1 MQITNPEKTVSIET
15 TKKITVGFKCD
26 PSLKARL
33 SKEAQQLDISLSE
46 YVESL
51 ISNHYHPEKPSDKP
65 ENAKQNQS
73 LNPDQPQ
80 KACFDNLETRLTS
93 LLEEEVSPIL
103 VSIED
108 IKELLISQGAIPIE
122 GGMDEKFKNL
132 SEENE
137 SLKIQLSEITDN
149 EGLQQLFEKYDGKTL
164 EYQTKDGEVKKIKVS
179 GYSDIITALIETII
193 DKQ

>member
-1 MQITNPEKTVSIET
+1 MQNTNPEKAVTIET

-26 PSLKARL
+26 PSLKAKL
-33 SKEAQQLDISLSE
+33 SKDAQQLDISLSE

-51 ISNHYHPEKPSDKP
+51 ISNHYHPEKPVDMPKNVKP
-65 ENAKQNQS
+65 DQS
-73 LNPDQPQ
+73 LKPDQPQ
-80 KACFDNLETRLTS
+80 KTCFDNLENRLIC

-122 GGMDEKFKNL
+122 GGIDEKFKNL

-137 SLKIQLSEITDN
+137 TLKTQLAEITDN
-149 EGLQQLFEKYDGKTL
+149 EGLQQLFERYEGKTL